1 MESLIE
7 FGRKKGRFIVFC
19 LFLGLVV
26 GMVESIFV
34 SGVRLLTDLHLK
46 MGSLF
51 LWGLPVGALLTRWLI
66 KNIGND
72 KQNIEQIFQAEES
85 AVHIPLRNAPLA
97 ISEAW
102 ISHLLGACTGRAGA
116 SLQLGS
122 AIGSFLQ
129 KRIPVFSMGCS
140 LTCGIAAAL
149 SCLFGCPIAAAFFAV
164 EIFSRRW
171 KELPYALLA
180 SLMSYSVHLIFQIP
194 SLRLSVLELP
204 SFSWGVLFKIF
215 LCAVLFGLVGNLFAR
230 SLQWA
235 RSQIQKSEHAIVLI
249 IVLSLILM
257 LLLMFIR
264 NFRYIGTGEILLHAI
279 FEGQTIFASDWF
291 WKAALTILTSAC
303 GFVGGEVM
311 PMFTIGASLGAVLG
325 PLIGLD
331 PLFCAAV
338 GLVCVFGAGTHSL
351 WGTALFG
358 IEILGIA
365 FLPFSLMASL
375 LAYLV
380 RGKWSVY
387 HEETKVDPLIVKILK

>member
-7 FGRKKGRFIVFC
+7 FGRKKGRFIAFC

-66 KNIGND
+66 KNIGHD

-171 KELPYALLA
+171 IELPYALLA

-194 SLRLSVLELP
+194 SLRLSVLESP
-204 SFSWGVLFKIF
+204 SFSWGVLFKVF

-235 RSQIQKSEHAIVLI
+235 RSQIQKSERAIVLI

-264 NFRYIGTGEILLHAI
+264 NFRYIGTGEILLQAV
-279 FEGQTIFASDWF
+279 FEGDQVFLSDWI
-291 WKAALTILTSAC
+291 WKAVLTILTSAC
-303 GFVGGEVM
+303 GFVGGEM
-311 PMFTIGASLGAVLG
+311 TPMFSVGASLGVVCG
-325 PLIGLD
+325 PLVGLD
-331 PLFCAAV
+331 PLVCAAI
-338 GLVCVFGAGTHSL
+338 GMLCVFGAGTHSI
-351 WGTALFG
+351 WGTAFFG
-358 IEILGIA
+358 IEIFGLW
-365 FLPFSLMASL
+365 FVPLSLTAGLASCL
-375 LAYLV
+375 TK
-380 RGKWSVY
+380 GKWSVY
-387 HEETKVDPLIVKILK
+387 RLNSK